1 MQAAMARCSGTRA
14 KHAVHDCTAGSYAWL
29 FGQDEVAQL
38 LCTLLFHW
46 HPCLPAA
53 GSLGCITDPAQ
64 RRAKVVEAMQWS
76 WKGYK

>member
-1 MQAAMARCSGTRA
+1 MLCAAGTGACS
-14 KHAVHDCTAGSYAWL
+14 S
-29 FGQDEVAQL
+29 GQNEVAQP
-38 LCTLLFHW
+38 LCTTSLQW